1 MHYVTSKGG
10 VIAMTRSM
18 ARELGCQNITVNCV
32 APGLTESDGE
42 NPDLHVAR
50 APTIANRIIKR
61 DMMPE
66 DLIGAIIFLMTPES
80 DFITG
85 QMINVDGGRYMY

>member
-1 MHYVTSKGG
+1 
-10 VIAMTRSM
+10 
-18 ARELGCQNITVNCV
+18 
-32 APGLTESDGE
+32 
-42 NPDLHVAR
+42 
-50 APTIANRIIKR
+50 
-61 DMMPE
+61 MMPE